1 MENKNKLLINLPDGY
16 ELITTGDNTYTVV
29 EKKKQKQL
37 PKTWEDLTITEQE
50 LFLWQR
56 FYFNR
61 DVGDLSR
68 MTYWEKRIEELNKE
82 KGLKQNEK
90 N

>member
-1 MENKNKLLINLPDGY
+1 MYICNMENN
-16 ELITTGDNTYTVV
+16 ER
-29 EKKKQKQL
+29 
-37 PKTWEDLTITEQE
+37 TIAQQE

-61 DVGDLSR
+61 DMGDFSR
-68 MTYWEKRIEELNKE
+68 MAYWEKRIEEFNKE